1 MSREPSPT
9 GPRGGEQPG
18 RIDPAQEA
26 QLRDWAKKLDA
37 TPEQIKEAVQAV
49 GDRADEV
56 EAHLKGTRATSN
68 SERVGEALRKSGAP
82 PSDRSA

>member
-1 MSREPSPT
+1 MPQANDPHSAGAP
-9 GPRGGEQPG
+9 Q
-18 RIDPAQEA
+18 RIDVNQDRE
-26 QLRDWAKKLDA
+26 LRDWSKKLDA

-56 EAHLKGTRATSN
+56 EAHLKGSRATTN
-68 SERVGEALRKSGAP
+68 SERVGEALRKTGKP